1 MEAGLFR
8 FLRFSLGLE
17 WEVKDILDGRQG
29 CFDWE
34 ACYQFAKRQTLVGVL
49 FDGIQRLPKE
59 LAPARP
65 LLLRWLSDS
74 ESIRRRNMRM
84 DRASAYIYNKVC
96 TAGFRCCIL
105 KGQGN
110 ALLYPHPS
118 SRIPGDVDVWVM
130 ANREELRRIAL
141 SLTEG
146 DVSSLQESLN
156 HIGLTVHGVSVELH
170 STPALLNSPLYNSR
184 LQRWLKRNADLQC
197 SNRIALPN
205 NAGEVAV
212 PTLSFNIIYQLCHLF
227 HHCFYEGVGLRQIV
241 DYYLVLKNTDFSGN
255 TNGVSGNTDC
265 DGVLSNTDFT
275 DNTDRVDGNTDR
287 GCFLLNTDF
296 TDNTDGIGGNA
307 ESDGSLLN
315 TDFTDNT
322 DRIGGNAES
331 DGSLMNTDFT
341 DNTDRIGGN
350 AESDG
355 SLLNTDCT
363 DNTDRIG
370 GNAESDGSLMNTD
383 FTDNTDRIGGNAESD
398 GFLLNTDFTDN
409 TDRVDGNTD
418 RGCFLLNTDFT
429 DFTDGFSGDLDEDGS
444 LLNTDCTDC
453 TDSSSGGLVE
463 VDSGGSLVALQEELK
478 WLGLWEFAGAVM
490 YVLREV
496 MGLDEKRMICA
507 PDERRGRLLLE
518 EIMAGGNFGHYDTR
532 NHFGQGAL
540 WHNIQ
545 RFRRDWR
552 MLRFYPSEALSEP
565 LFRACHFLWRW
576 KQKHA
581 GKPKER
587 NCN

>member
-1 MEAGLFR
+1 MEAVYPGQCAVSVEHDKGVMEAGLFR

-17 WEVKDILDGRQG
+17 GEVKGLLDGRKG
-29 CFDWE
+29 TFDWD

-96 TAGFRCCIL
+96 AAGFRCCIL

-130 ANREELRRIAL
+130 TSREELRHIAL

-146 DVSSLQESLN
+146 DGSSLQESLN
-156 HIGLTVHGVSVELH
+156 HIGLTVHGVSMELH
-170 STPALLNSPLYNSR
+170 STPALLNSPQHNSR
-184 LQRWLKRNADLQC
+184 LQKWLKRNADLQC

-241 DYYLVLKNTDFSGN
+241 DYFFVLMNTDFFGN
-255 TNGVSGNTDC
+255 SNGVSGNTDE
-265 DGVLSNTDFT
+265 
-275 DNTDRVDGNTDR
+275 
-287 GCFLLNTDF
+287 GCLF
-296 TDNTDGIGGNA
+296 
-307 ESDGSLLN
+307 
-315 TDFTDNT
+315 
-322 DRIGGNAES
+322 
-331 DGSLMNTDFT
+331 
-341 DNTDRIGGN
+341 
-350 AESDG
+350 
-355 SLLNTDCT
+355 
-363 DNTDRIG
+363 
-370 GNAESDGSLMNTD
+370 
-383 FTDNTDRIGGNAESD
+383 
-398 GFLLNTDFTDN
+398 
-409 TDRVDGNTD
+409 
-418 RGCFLLNTDFT
+418 LNTDFT
-429 DFTDGFSGDLDEDGS
+429 DFTDRVSGNTDLDGVLS
-444 LLNTDCTDC
+444 NTDCTDFL
-453 TDSSSGGLVE
+453 DSSSGGLGK
-463 VDSGGSLVALQEELK
+463 VDSGGALVALQEELK
-478 WLGLWEFAGAVM
+478 WLGLWKFAGAVM

-496 MGLDEKRMICA
+496 MGLDEERMICA

-518 EIMAGGNFGHYDTR
+518 EIMAGGNFGHYDER

-587 NCN
+587 NRN

>member
-1 MEAGLFR
+1 MEAVYPGQCAVSVEHDKGVMEAGLFH

-17 WEVKDILDGRQG
+17 GEVKDLLDGRKG

-96 TAGFRCCIL
+96 AAGFRCCIL

-130 ANREELRRIAL
+130 ANREELRHIAL

-146 DVSSLQESLN
+146 DGSSLQESLN

-170 STPALLNSPLYNSR
+170 STPALLNSPLHNSR
-184 LQRWLKRNADLQC
+184 LQKWLKRNADLQC

-241 DYYLVLKNTDFSGN
+241 DYYFVLKNVDFSGN

-275 DNTDRVDGNTDR
+275 DNTDRVDGNTD
-287 GCFLLNTDF
+287 C
-296 TDNTDGIGGNA
+296 
-307 ESDGSLLN
+307 
-315 TDFTDNT
+315 
-322 DRIGGNAES
+322 
-331 DGSLMNTDFT
+331 
-341 DNTDRIGGN
+341 
-350 AESDG
+350 DG

-363 DNTDRIG
+363 DC
-370 GNAESDGSLMNTD
+370 
-383 FTDNTDRIGGNAESD
+383 
-398 GFLLNTDFTDN
+398 

-429 DFTDGFSGDLDEDGS
+429 DNTDRIGGNAERDGS
-444 LLNTDCTDC
+444 LLNTDC

-518 EIMAGGNFGHYDTR
+518 EIMAGGNFGRYDER

-565 LFRACHFLWRW
+565 LFRVCHFLWRW

-581 GKPKER
+581 GMPKER
-587 NCN
+587 NRN

>member
-17 WEVKDILDGRQG
+17 GEVKDFLDGRQG

-34 ACYQFAKRQTLVGVL
+34 ACYQFAKRQTLAGVL
-49 FDGIQRLPKE
+49 FDGIRRLPKE
-59 LAPARP
+59 LVPARP

-74 ESIRRRNMRM
+74 ETIRRRNMRM

-96 TAGFRCCIL
+96 AAGFRCCIL

-130 ANREELRRIAL
+130 VNREELRRIAL

-146 DVSSLQESLN
+146 DGSSLQESLS

-170 STPALLNSPLYNSR
+170 STPALLNSPLHNSR
-184 LQRWLKRNADLQC
+184 LQKWLKRNADLQC

-265 DGVLSNTDFT
+265 FSGNTDCDGVLLNTDITDNTDCFSGNTDCDGGVLNTDFT
-275 DNTDRVDGNTDR
+275 DNTDGVDGNTDR

-296 TDNTDGIGGNA
+296 TDNTD
-307 ESDGSLLN
+307 
-315 TDFTDNT
+315 
-322 DRIGGNAES
+322 RIGGNAER
-331 DGSLMNTDFT
+331 DGSLM
-341 DNTDRIGGN
+341 
-350 AESDG
+350 
-355 SLLNTDCT
+355 
-363 DNTDRIG
+363 
-370 GNAESDGSLMNTD
+370 
-383 FTDNTDRIGGNAESD
+383 
-398 GFLLNTDFTDN
+398 
-409 TDRVDGNTD
+409 
-418 RGCFLLNTDFT
+418 
-429 DFTDGFSGDLDEDGS
+429 
-444 LLNTDCTDC
+444 NTDCTDC

-496 MGLDEKRMICA
+496 MGLDEKWMICA

-518 EIMAGGNFGHYDTR
+518 EIMAGGNFGHYDER

-587 NCN
+587 NRN

>member
-1 MEAGLFR
+1 METVYPGQCAVSVEHDKGVMEAGLFR

-17 WEVKDILDGRQG
+17 GEVKGLLDGRKG
-29 CFDWE
+29 SFDWD

-84 DRASAYIYNKVC
+84 DRASAYIYNKVSA
-96 TAGFRCCIL
+96 AGFRCCIL

-118 SRIPGDVDVWVM
+118 SRTPGDVDVWVM
-130 ANREELRRIAL
+130 ANREELRHIAL

-146 DVSSLQESLN
+146 DGSSLQESLN

-184 LQRWLKRNADLQC
+184 LQKWLKQNADLQC

-241 DYYLVLKNTDFSGN
+241 DYYFVLKNTDFSGN
-255 TNGVSGNTDC
+255 TDEGAGNTDRDEVLLNTDYTDFTDRFSGNTDE
-265 DGVLSNTDFT
+265 GRF
-275 DNTDRVDGNTDR
+275 
-287 GCFLLNTDF
+287 
-296 TDNTDGIGGNA
+296 
-307 ESDGSLLN
+307 
-315 TDFTDNT
+315 
-322 DRIGGNAES
+322 
-331 DGSLMNTDFT
+331 
-341 DNTDRIGGN
+341 
-350 AESDG
+350 
-355 SLLNTDCT
+355 LLNTDCT
-363 DNTDRIG
+363 DFTDSSSGNFNRDEVLLNTDC
-370 GNAESDGSLMNTD
+370 TD
-383 FTDNTDRIGGNAESD
+383 FTDSSSGNFDR
-398 GFLLNTDFTDN
+398 
-409 TDRVDGNTD
+409 
-418 RGCFLLNTDFT
+418 
-429 DFTDGFSGDLDEDGS
+429 DEV

-453 TDSSSGGLVE
+453 TDRFLGNTDEGCFLLNTDYTDSTDSSSGDFEGDGCLLNTDCADFLDSSSGGLGE
-463 VDSGGSLVALQEELK
+463 VDSGGALVALQKELK

-518 EIMAGGNFGHYDTR
+518 EIMAGGNFGHYDER

-552 MLRFYPSEALSEP
+552 MLKFYPSEALSEP
-565 LFRACHFLWRW
+565 LFRVCHFLWRW

-581 GKPKER
+581 GKPKEPNR
-587 NCN
+587 N

>member
-1 MEAGLFR
+1 MEAVYPGQCAVSVEHDKGVMEAGLFR

-17 WEVKDILDGRQG
+17 GEVKGLLDGRKG
-29 CFDWE
+29 SFDWD

-84 DRASAYIYNKVC
+84 DRASAYIYNMVC
-96 TAGFRCCIL
+96 AAGFRCCIL

-130 ANREELRRIAL
+130 ANREELRHIAL

-146 DVSSLQESLN
+146 DGSSLQESLN

-170 STPALLNSPLYNSR
+170 STPALLNSPLHNSR
-184 LQRWLKRNADLQC
+184 LQKWLKRNADLQC

-212 PTLSFNIIYQLCHLF
+212 PTVSFNIIYQLCHLF

-241 DYYLVLKNTDFSGN
+241 DYYFVLMNTDFSGN
-255 TNGVSGNTDC
+255 TDEASGNTDGVSGNTDE
-265 DGVLSNTDFT
+265 
-275 DNTDRVDGNTDR
+275 
-287 GCFLLNTDF
+287 GCLFLNTDF
-296 TDNTDGIGGNA
+296 TDFTDKVSGNTD
-307 ESDGSLLN
+307 EDGVLSN

-331 DGSLMNTDFT
+331 DGSLMNTDCTDFT
-341 DNTDRIGGN
+341 DSSSGDFEG
-350 AESDG
+350 DG
-355 SLLNTDCT
+355 CLLNTDC
-363 DNTDRIG
+363 
-370 GNAESDGSLMNTD
+370 AD
-383 FTDNTDRIGGNAESD
+383 F
-398 GFLLNTDFTDN
+398 L
-409 TDRVDGNTD
+409 
-418 RGCFLLNTDFT
+418 
-429 DFTDGFSGDLDEDGS
+429 
-444 LLNTDCTDC
+444 
-453 TDSSSGGLVE
+453 DSSSGGLGE
-463 VDSGGSLVALQEELK
+463 VDSGGALVALQEELK
-478 WLGLWEFAGAVM
+478 WLGLGEFAGAVM

-576 KQKHA
+576 KQKHI
-581 GKPKER
+581 GMPKER
-587 NCN
+587 NLN

>member
-1 MEAGLFR
+1 MEAVYPGQCAVSVEHDKGVMEAGLFR

-17 WEVKDILDGRQG
+17 GEVKDLLDGRQG
-29 CFDWE
+29 CFDWD

-96 TAGFRCCIL
+96 AVGFRCCIL

-118 SRIPGDVDVWVM
+118 SRVPGDVDVWVM
-130 ANREELRRIAL
+130 ANREELRHIAL

-146 DVSSLQESLN
+146 DGSSLQESLN

-170 STPALLNSPLYNSR
+170 STPALLNSPLHNSR
-184 LQRWLKRNADLQC
+184 LQKWLKRNADLQC
-197 SNRIALPN
+197 SNRISLPN

-212 PTLSFNIIYQLCHLF
+212 PTLSFNVIYQLCHLF

-241 DYYLVLKNTDFSGN
+241 DYYLVLKNMDFSGN

-265 DGVLSNTDFT
+265 FSGNTDCDGVLLNTDFT
-275 DNTDRVDGNTDR
+275 DNTDRVDGTTDK
-287 GCFLLNTDF
+287 GCF
-296 TDNTDGIGGNA
+296 
-307 ESDGSLLN
+307 LLN

-363 DNTDRIG
+363 DC
-370 GNAESDGSLMNTD
+370 A
-383 FTDNTDRIGGNAESD
+383 
-398 GFLLNTDFTDN
+398 
-409 TDRVDGNTD
+409 
-418 RGCFLLNTDFT
+418 
-429 DFTDGFSGDLDEDGS
+429 
-444 LLNTDCTDC
+444 
-453 TDSSSGGLVE
+453 DSSSGGLVE

-565 LFRACHFLWRW
+565 LFRVCHFLWRW

>member
-1 MEAGLFR
+1 MEAVYPGQCAVSVEHDKGVMEAGLFR

-17 WEVKDILDGRQG
+17 GEVKGFLDGRKG
-29 CFDWE
+29 AFDWD

-59 LAPARP
+59 LAPTRP

-84 DRASAYIYNKVC
+84 DRASAYVYNKVC
-96 TAGFRCCIL
+96 AAGFRCCIL

-130 ANREELRRIAL
+130 ANREELRHIAL

-146 DVSSLQESLN
+146 DGSSLQESLN

-170 STPALLNSPLYNSR
+170 STPALLNSPLHNSR
-184 LQRWLKRNADLQC
+184 LQKWLKRNADLQC

-212 PTLSFNIIYQLCHLF
+212 PTVSFNIIYQLCHLF

-255 TNGVSGNTDC
+255 TDGGAGNTDRDEVLLNTDYTDSTDSSSGDFDGDGCFLNTDYTDFTDRFSGNTDR
-265 DGVLSNTDFT
+265 DEV
-275 DNTDRVDGNTDR
+275 
-287 GCFLLNTDF
+287 LLNTDY
-296 TDNTDGIGGNA
+296 TDSTDSSSGDFEG
-307 ESDGSLLN
+307 DGC
-315 TDFTDNT
+315 
-322 DRIGGNAES
+322 
-331 DGSLMNTDFT
+331 
-341 DNTDRIGGN
+341 
-350 AESDG
+350 
-355 SLLNTDCT
+355 LLNTDCT
-363 DNTDRIG
+363 D
-370 GNAESDGSLMNTD
+370 
-383 FTDNTDRIGGNAESD
+383 
-398 GFLLNTDFTDN
+398 FL
-409 TDRVDGNTD
+409 
-418 RGCFLLNTDFT
+418 
-429 DFTDGFSGDLDEDGS
+429 
-444 LLNTDCTDC
+444 
-453 TDSSSGGLVE
+453 DSSSGGLGE
-463 VDSGGSLVALQEELK
+463 VDSGGALVALQEELK

-576 KQKHA
+576 KQKHT
-581 GKPKER
+581 GMPKER
-587 NCN
+587 NLN

>member
-1 MEAGLFR
+1 AVYPGQCAVSVEHDQGVMEAGLFR

-17 WEVKDILDGRQG
+17 GEVKGLLDGRKG
-29 CFDWE
+29 TFDWD

-74 ESIRRRNMRM
+74 ESIRRRNMRI

-96 TAGFRCCIL
+96 AAGFRCCIL

-118 SRIPGDVDVWVM
+118 SRTPGDVDVWVM
-130 ANREELRRIAL
+130 ANREELRHIAL

-146 DVSSLQESLN
+146 DGSSLQESLN
-156 HIGLTVHGVSVELH
+156 HIGLTVHGVSMELH
-170 STPALLNSPLYNSR
+170 STPALLNSPLHNSR
-184 LQRWLKRNADLQC
+184 LQKWLKRNADLQC

-241 DYYLVLKNTDFSGN
+241 DYYFVLMNTDFSGN
-255 TNGVSGNTDC
+255 TDEASGNTDGVSGNTDE
-265 DGVLSNTDFT
+265 
-275 DNTDRVDGNTDR
+275 
-287 GCFLLNTDF
+287 GCLFLNTDF
-296 TDNTDGIGGNA
+296 TDFTDKVSGNTD
-307 ESDGSLLN
+307 EDGVLSN

-331 DGSLMNTDFT
+331 DGSLMNTD
-341 DNTDRIGGN
+341 
-350 AESDG
+350 
-355 SLLNTDCT
+355 CT
-363 DNTDRIG
+363 DLTD
-370 GNAESDGSLMNTD
+370 EFS
-383 FTDNTDRIGGNAESD
+383 
-398 GFLLNTDFTDN
+398 
-409 TDRVDGNTD
+409 GNTD
-418 RGCFLLNTDFT
+418 RGCFLLNTDCT
-429 DFTDGFSGDLDEDGS
+429 DF
-444 LLNTDCTDC
+444 
-453 TDSSSGGLVE
+453 TDSSSGGVVE

-490 YVLREV
+490 CVLREV

-518 EIMAGGNFGHYDTR
+518 EIMAGGNFGHYDER

-565 LFRACHFLWRW
+565 LFRAWHFLWRW
-576 KQKHA
+576 KQKHI
-581 GKPKER
+581 GMPKER
-587 NCN
+587 NLN

>member
-17 WEVKDILDGRQG
+17 GEVKGLLDGRKG
-29 CFDWE
+29 AFDWD
-34 ACYQFAKRQTLVGVL
+34 ACYQFAKRQTLAGVL

-96 TAGFRCCIL
+96 AAGFRCCIL

-130 ANREELRRIAL
+130 ANREELRHIAL

-146 DVSSLQESLN
+146 DGSSLQESLN

-170 STPALLNSPLYNSR
+170 STPALLNSPLHNSR

-241 DYYLVLKNTDFSGN
+241 DYYFVLKNTDFSGN
-255 TNGVSGNTDC
+255 TNGASGNTDR
-265 DGVLSNTDFT
+265 DGVLLNTDYT
-275 DNTDRVDGNTDR
+275 DSTDSSSGDFEGDGCFLNTDYTDSTDSSSGDFEGGGCFLNTDYTDYTDRFSGNTDE
-287 GCFLLNTDF
+287 GCFLLNTDC
-296 TDNTDGIGGNA
+296 A
-307 ESDGSLLN
+307 
-315 TDFTDNT
+315 DF
-322 DRIGGNAES
+322 
-331 DGSLMNTDFT
+331 L
-341 DNTDRIGGN
+341 
-350 AESDG
+350 
-355 SLLNTDCT
+355 
-363 DNTDRIG
+363 
-370 GNAESDGSLMNTD
+370 
-383 FTDNTDRIGGNAESD
+383 
-398 GFLLNTDFTDN
+398 
-409 TDRVDGNTD
+409 
-418 RGCFLLNTDFT
+418 
-429 DFTDGFSGDLDEDGS
+429 
-444 LLNTDCTDC
+444 
-453 TDSSSGGLVE
+453 DSSSGGLGE
-463 VDSGGSLVALQEELK
+463 VDSGGALVALQEELK

-518 EIMAGGNFGHYDTR
+518 EIMAGGNFGHYDER
-532 NHFGQGAL
+532 NHFGQGVL

-565 LFRACHFLWRW
+565 LFRVCHFLWRW
-576 KQKHA
+576 KQKHT

-587 NCN
+587 NRN

>member
-17 WEVKDILDGRQG
+17 GEVKGLLDGRQG
-29 CFDWE
+29 CFDWD

-96 TAGFRCCIL
+96 AAGFRCCIL

-118 SRIPGDVDVWVM
+118 SRTPGDVDVWVM
-130 ANREELRRIAL
+130 ANREELRHIAL

-146 DVSSLQESLN
+146 YGSSLQESLN

-170 STPALLNSPLYNSR
+170 STPALLNSPLHNSR
-184 LQRWLKRNADLQC
+184 LQKWLKRNADLQC

-241 DYYLVLKNTDFSGN
+241 DYYFVLKNTDFSGN

-265 DGVLSNTDFT
+265 DGVLLNTDFTDNTDRIDGNTDRGCFLLNTDFT

-296 TDNTDGIGGNA
+296 TDNTDRIGGNA

-331 DGSLMNTDFT
+331 DGSL
-341 DNTDRIGGN
+341 
-350 AESDG
+350 
-355 SLLNTDCT
+355 LN
-363 DNTDRIG
+363 R
-370 GNAESDGSLMNTD
+370 
-383 FTDNTDRIGGNAESD
+383 
-398 GFLLNTDFTDN
+398 
-409 TDRVDGNTD
+409 
-418 RGCFLLNTDFT
+418 DFT

-518 EIMAGGNFGHYDTR
+518 EIMAGGNFGHYDER

-565 LFRACHFLWRW
+565 LFRVCHFLWRW
-576 KQKHA
+576 KQKHT

-587 NCN
+587 NRN

>member
-1 MEAGLFR
+1 MEAVYPGQCAVSVEYDKGVMEVGLFR

-17 WEVKDILDGRQG
+17 GEVKDLLDGRQG
-29 CFDWE
+29 CFDWD

-96 TAGFRCCIL
+96 AVGFRCCIL

-130 ANREELRRIAL
+130 ANREELRHIAL

-146 DVSSLQESLN
+146 DGSPLQESLS

-170 STPALLNSPLYNSR
+170 STPALLNSPLHNSR
-184 LQRWLKRNADLQC
+184 LQKWLKRNADLQC

-241 DYYLVLKNTDFSGN
+241 DYYFVLKNVDFSGN

-265 DGVLSNTDFT
+265 DGGLS
-275 DNTDRVDGNTDR
+275 
-287 GCFLLNTDF
+287 
-296 TDNTDGIGGNA
+296 
-307 ESDGSLLN
+307 
-315 TDFTDNT
+315 
-322 DRIGGNAES
+322 
-331 DGSLMNTDFT
+331 NTDFT

-355 SLLNTDCT
+355 SLLNTDC
-363 DNTDRIG
+363 
-370 GNAESDGSLMNTD
+370 
-383 FTDNTDRIGGNAESD
+383 
-398 GFLLNTDFTDN
+398 
-409 TDRVDGNTD
+409 
-418 RGCFLLNTDFT
+418 T

-478 WLGLWEFAGAVM
+478 WLGLLEFAGAVM

-518 EIMAGGNFGHYDTR
+518 EIMAGGNFGHYDER

-565 LFRACHFLWRW
+565 LFRVCHFLWRW
-576 KQKHA
+576 KQKHT
-581 GKPKER
+581 GKPKEHNR
-587 NCN
+587 N

>member
-17 WEVKDILDGRQG
+17 GEVKGLLDGRKG
-29 CFDWE
+29 SFDWD
-34 ACYQFAKRQTLVGVL
+34 ACYQFAIRQTLVGVL

-84 DRASAYIYNKVC
+84 DRASAYVYNKVC
-96 TAGFRCCIL
+96 AAGFRCCIL

-118 SRIPGDVDVWVM
+118 SRTPGDVDVWVM
-130 ANREELRRIAL
+130 ANREELRHIAL

-146 DVSSLQESLN
+146 DGSSLQESLN

-170 STPALLNSPLYNSR
+170 STPALLNSPLHNSR
-184 LQRWLKRNADLQC
+184 LQKWLKRNADLQC

-212 PTLSFNIIYQLCHLF
+212 PTVSFNIIYQLCHLF

-241 DYYLVLKNTDFSGN
+241 DYYFVLMNTDFSGN
-255 TNGVSGNTDC
+255 TDEASGNTDGVSGNTDE
-265 DGVLSNTDFT
+265 
-275 DNTDRVDGNTDR
+275 
-287 GCFLLNTDF
+287 GCLFLNTDF
-296 TDNTDGIGGNA
+296 TDFTDKVSGNTD
-307 ESDGSLLN
+307 EDGVLSN

-331 DGSLMNTDFT
+331 DGSLMNTDCTDFT
-341 DNTDRIGGN
+341 DSSSGDFEG
-350 AESDG
+350 DG
-355 SLLNTDCT
+355 CLLNTDC
-363 DNTDRIG
+363 
-370 GNAESDGSLMNTD
+370 AD
-383 FTDNTDRIGGNAESD
+383 F
-398 GFLLNTDFTDN
+398 L
-409 TDRVDGNTD
+409 
-418 RGCFLLNTDFT
+418 
-429 DFTDGFSGDLDEDGS
+429 
-444 LLNTDCTDC
+444 
-453 TDSSSGGLVE
+453 DSSSGGLGE
-463 VDSGGSLVALQEELK
+463 VDSGGALVALQEELK

-576 KQKHA
+576 KQKHT
-581 GKPKER
+581 GMPKER
-587 NCN
+587 NLN